1 MTYACLLML
10 TIWTGFDEL
19 NVLRSGKP
27 MYEHLRSYHFDL
39 CQILTMRFFF
49 SPKKNSSRVLDPDF

>member
-27 MYEHLRSYHFDL
+27 MYEHFLSYHFDL
-39 CQILTMRFFF
+39 CQILTMRFF
-49 SPKKNSSRVLDPDF
+49 SPKKNSSRVLDLDF